1 MMKIFYFGGQKSG
14 KTRAGIKKALA
25 ISTNEKPYYVATYDN
40 SFGDDSMQNRIDK
53 HILERKEDFIT
64 IEEPKDLTKIVEVNK
79 TYLID
84 CISMWLF
91 NNLENKEETLKTQ
104 LQEICNIEANIIFI
118 LNDVSCGIIPF
129 DKESR
134 RFVDFSGL
142 IGQELAK
149 LCDEVYEVK
158 YGIERRLK

>member
-1 MMKIFYFGGQKSG
+1 MKIFYFGGQKSG
-14 KTRAGIKKALA
+14 KTKAGIKKALEL
-25 ISTNEKPYYVATYDN
+25 SKDKKPYYVATYDN
-40 SFGDDSMQNRIDK
+40 SFGDSSMQDRIDK
-53 HILERKEDFIT
+53 HILERKDDFQS
-64 IEEPKDLTKIVEVNK
+64 IEEPKDLTKIVEKDK

-84 CISMWLF
+84 CVSMWLF
-91 NNLENKEETLKTQ
+91 NNLQKEENYLKNQ
-104 LQEICNIEANIIFI
+104 LQEICKIDANIVFI
-118 LNDVSCGIIPF
+118 LNDVSCGVIPF

-158 YGIERRLK
+158 FGLERRLK

>member
-1 MMKIFYFGGQKSG
+1 MKIFYFGGQKSG
-14 KTRAGIKKALA
+14 KTKAGIKKALEL
-25 ISTNEKPYYVATYDN
+25 SKDKKPYYVATYDN
-40 SFGDDSMQNRIDK
+40 SFGDESMQDRINK
-53 HILERKEDFIT
+53 HIIEREDNFNSV
-64 IEEPKDLTKIVEVNK
+64 EEAKDLTKIIEKNN

-84 CISMWLF
+84 CVSMWLF
-91 NNLENKEETLKTQ
+91 NNLEKSEEELKSQ
-104 LQEICNIEANIIFI
+104 LKKICEVDANIVFI
-118 LNDVSCGIIPF
+118 LNDVSCGVIPF

>member
-1 MMKIFYFGGQKSG
+1 MKIFYFGGQKSG

-53 HILERKEDFIT
+53 HIVERKEDFIT
-64 IEEPKDLTKIVEVNK
+64 IEEPKDLTKIVEQNK

-84 CISMWLF
+84 CVSMWLF
-91 NNLENKEETLKTQ
+91 NNLEEKEETLKIQ
-104 LQEICNIEANIIFI
+104 LQEICKIEANIIFI

-142 IGQELAK
+142 IGQELVK

>member
-1 MMKIFYFGGQKSG
+1 MKIFYFGGQKSG
-14 KTRAGIKKALA
+14 KTKAGIKKALEL
-25 ISTNEKPYYVATYDN
+25 SKDEKPYYVATYDN
-40 SFGDDSMQNRIDK
+40 SFGDDSMGERINR
-53 HILERKEDFIT
+53 HIIERKEDFIT
-64 IEEPKDLTKIVEVNK
+64 IEEAKDLTKIIESNK

-84 CISMWLF
+84 CVSMWLL
-91 NNLENKEETLKTQ
+91 NNLENSEESLKKQ
-104 LQEICNIEANIIFI
+104 LQEICKIETNIIFI

>member
-1 MMKIFYFGGQKSG
+1 MKIFYFGGQKSG
-14 KTRAGIKKALA
+14 KTKAGIKKALEL
-25 ISTNEKPYYVATYDN
+25 STNEKPYYVATYDN
-40 SFGDDSMQNRIDK
+40 SFGDYSMQDRINK

-64 IEEPKDLTKIVEVNK
+64 IEEPKDLTKIVENNK

-84 CISMWLF
+84 CVSMWLF
-91 NNLENKEETLKTQ
+91 NNLQEKEETLKTQ
-104 LQEICNIEANIIFI
+104 INKICQIDANIIFI
-118 LNDVSCGIIPF
+118 LNDVSCGIIPI

-134 RFVDFSGL
+134 KFVDFSGFM
-142 IGQELAK
+142 GQELAK

>member
-1 MMKIFYFGGQKSG
+1 MKIFYFGGQKSG
-14 KTRAGIKKALA
+14 KTKAGIKKALEL
-25 ISTNEKPYYVATYDN
+25 STNEKPYYVATYDN

-53 HILERKEDFIT
+53 HIVERKEDFIT
-64 IEEPKDLTKIVEVNK
+64 IEESKDLTKIVEVNK

-84 CISMWLF
+84 CVSMWLF
-91 NNLENKEETLKTQ
+91 NNLGEKEETLKTQ
-104 LQEICNIEANIIFI
+104 LQEICQIDANIIFI

>member
-1 MMKIFYFGGQKSG
+1 MKIFYFGGQKSG
-14 KTRAGIKKALA
+14 KTKAGIKKALELS
-25 ISTNEKPYYVATYDN
+25 INEKPYYVATYDN

-64 IEEPKDLTKIVEVNK
+64 IEEPKDLTKIVEKNR

-84 CISMWLF
+84 CVSMWLF
-91 NNLENKEETLKTQ
+91 NNLQNSEESLKTQ
-104 LQEICNIEANIIFI
+104 LQNICKIETNIIFI
-118 LNDVSCGIIPF
+118 LNDVSCGIIPL

-142 IGQELAK
+142 IGQELVQ

-158 YGIERRLK
+158 YGLERRLK

>member
-1 MMKIFYFGGQKSG
+1 MKIFYFGGQKSG
-14 KTRAGIKKALA
+14 KTKAGIKKALEL
-25 ISTNEKPYYVATYDN
+25 SVNEKPYYVATYDN
-40 SFGDDSMQNRIDK
+40 SFGDDSMQDRINK
-53 HILERKEDFIT
+53 HIVERKEDFIT

-91 NNLENKEETLKTQ
+91 NNLEEKEETLKIQ
-104 LQEICNIEANIIFI
+104 LQEICKIEANIIFI

-142 IGQELAK
+142 IGQELVK

>member
-1 MMKIFYFGGQKSG
+1 MKVFYFGGQKSG
-14 KTRAGIKKALA
+14 KTKAGIKKALEL
-25 ISTNEKPYYVATYDN
+25 STNEKPYYVATYDN

-53 HILERKEDFIT
+53 HILERKENFIT
-64 IEEPKDLTKIVEVNK
+64 IEESKDLTKIVEENR

-91 NNLENKEETLKTQ
+91 NNLQNSEESLKTQ
-104 LQEICNIEANIIFI
+104 LQEISEIDANIIFI

-142 IGQELAK
+142 MGQELAK

-158 YGIERRLK
+158 YGFERRLK

>member
-1 MMKIFYFGGQKSG
+1 MKIFYFGGQKSG
-14 KTRAGIKKALA
+14 KTKAGIKKALEL
-25 ISTNEKPYYVATYDN
+25 SKDKKPYYVATYDN
-40 SFGDDSMQNRIDK
+40 SFGDESMQDRINK
-53 HILERKEDFIT
+53 HIIEREDNFNSV
-64 IEEPKDLTKIVEVNK
+64 EEAKDLTKIIEKNN

-84 CISMWLF
+84 CVSMWLF
-91 NNLENKEETLKTQ
+91 NNLEKSEEELKSQ
-104 LQEICNIEANIIFI
+104 LKKICEVDVNIVFI
-118 LNDVSCGIIPF
+118 LNDVSCGVIPF

>member
-1 MMKIFYFGGQKSG
+1 MKIFYFGGQKSG
-14 KTRAGIKKALA
+14 KTKAGIKKALEL
-25 ISTNEKPYYVATYDN
+25 SKDKKPYYVATYDN
-40 SFGDDSMQNRIDK
+40 SFGDESMQDRINK
-53 HILERKEDFIT
+53 HIIEREDNFNSV
-64 IEEPKDLTKIVEVNK
+64 EEAKDLTKIIEKNN

-84 CISMWLF
+84 CVSMWLF
-91 NNLENKEETLKTQ
+91 NNLQEKEETLKTQ
-104 LQEICNIEANIIFI
+104 INKICQIDANIIFI

-158 YGIERRLK
+158 YGIERRLI

>member
-1 MMKIFYFGGQKSG
+1 MKVFYFGGQKSG
-14 KTRAGIKKALA
+14 KTKAGIKKALEL
-25 ISTNEKPYYVATYDN
+25 STNEKPYYVATYDN

-53 HILERKEDFIT
+53 HILERKENFIT
-64 IEEPKDLTKIVEVNK
+64 IEEPKDLTKIVEENR

-91 NNLENKEETLKTQ
+91 NNLQNSEESLKTQ
-104 LQEICNIEANIIFI
+104 LQEISEIDANIIFI

-142 IGQELAK
+142 IGQELAE

-158 YGIERRLK
+158 YGLERRLK

>member
-1 MMKIFYFGGQKSG
+1 MKIFYFGGQKSG
-14 KTRAGIKKALA
+14 KTKAGIKKALEL
-25 ISTNEKPYYVATYDN
+25 SKNEKPYYVATYDN
-40 SFGDDSMQNRIDK
+40 SYNDSSMQDRINK
-53 HILERKEDFIT
+53 HIIEREENFIT
-64 IEEPKDLTKIVEVNK
+64 TEEPKDLTKVINQNK

-84 CISMWLF
+84 CVSMWLF
-91 NNLENKEETLKTQ
+91 NNLENKEEMLKNQ
-104 LQEICNIEANIIFI
+104 LQEICKIDANIIFI
-118 LNDVSCGIIPF
+118 LNDVSCGIIPM

-158 YGIERRLK
+158 YGLERRLK

>member
-14 KTRAGIKKALA
+14 KTKAGIKKALEL
-25 ISTNEKPYYVATYDN
+25 SVNEKPYYVATYDN

-64 IEEPKDLTKIVEVNK
+64 IEEPKDLTKVIEKNK

-91 NNLENKEETLKTQ
+91 NNLENKEETLKIQ

>member
-1 MMKIFYFGGQKSG
+1 MKVFYFGGQKSG
-14 KTRAGIKKALA
+14 KTKAGIKKALEL
-25 ISTNEKPYYVATYDN
+25 STNEKPYYVATYDN

-53 HILERKEDFIT
+53 HILERKENFIT
-64 IEEPKDLTKIVEVNK
+64 IEEPKDLTKIVEENR

-91 NNLENKEETLKTQ
+91 NNLQNSEESLKTQ
-104 LQEICNIEANIIFI
+104 LQEISEIDANIIFI

-142 IGQELAK
+142 IGQELAE

-158 YGIERRLK
+158 YGLERKLK

>member
-1 MMKIFYFGGQKSG
+1 MKIFYFGGQKSG
-14 KTRAGIKKALA
+14 KTKTGIKKALEV
-25 ISTNEKPYYVATYDN
+25 STNEKPYYVATYDN

-53 HILERKEDFIT
+53 HIVERKEDFIT
-64 IEEPKDLTKIVEVNK
+64 IEEPKDLTKIVEQNK

-84 CISMWLF
+84 CVSMWLF
-91 NNLENKEETLKTQ
+91 NNLEEKEETLKIQ
-104 LQEICNIEANIIFI
+104 LQEICKIEANIIFI
-118 LNDVSCGIIPF
+118 LNDVSCGIIPL